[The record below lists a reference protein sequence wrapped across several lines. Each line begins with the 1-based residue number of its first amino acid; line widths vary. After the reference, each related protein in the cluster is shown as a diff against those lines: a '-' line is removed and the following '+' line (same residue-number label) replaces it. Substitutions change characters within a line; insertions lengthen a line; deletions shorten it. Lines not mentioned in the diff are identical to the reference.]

1 MDKIDVYR
9 QHIQELMIER
19 AKLRSPKDPVK
30 TETVFDTKQDRYL
43 LVHVGW
49 RDSKTRIY
57 GCIIHVDIINNKIW
71 VQHDG
76 TEEAIADKLV
86 ARGVPKQDIVLA
98 YHAPHVRQYTE
109 FALG

>member
-1 MDKIDVYR
+1 M
-9 QHIQELMIER
+9 LN
-19 AKLRSPKDPVK
+19 LG
-30 TETVFDTKQDRYL
+30 F
-43 LVHVGW
+43 
-49 RDSKTRIY
+49 RDSIKRIY

-98 YHAPHVRQYTE
+98 YHGPPVRQYTE